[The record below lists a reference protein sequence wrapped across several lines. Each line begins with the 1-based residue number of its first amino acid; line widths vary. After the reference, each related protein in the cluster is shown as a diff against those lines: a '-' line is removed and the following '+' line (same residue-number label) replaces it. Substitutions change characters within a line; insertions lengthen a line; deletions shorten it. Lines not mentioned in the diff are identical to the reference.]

1 LDFGVGID
9 IVEIARVGEA
19 LTRTPRLAARL
30 FTPAEREYCGARHH
44 SAQHFAARFAAK
56 EAIAKAFGRPLRW
69 QEVEITNDG
78 LGKPEAVFAGNACA
92 ALAGRRV
99 LISLSHSGDY
109 ATAVAMIVPATGDAP

>member
-9 IVEIARVGEA
+9 IVDIARVGEA
-19 LTRTPRLAARL
+19 LTRTPRLVSRL
-30 FTPAEREYCGARHH
+30 FTAAEREYCGARHH
-44 SAQHFAARFAAK
+44 RHQHFAARFAAK
-56 EAIAKAFGRPLRW
+56 EAIAKAIGRPLRW
-69 QEVEITNDG
+69 QEVEITNDE
-78 LGKPEAVFAGNACA
+78 LGKPEAVFSGRARA